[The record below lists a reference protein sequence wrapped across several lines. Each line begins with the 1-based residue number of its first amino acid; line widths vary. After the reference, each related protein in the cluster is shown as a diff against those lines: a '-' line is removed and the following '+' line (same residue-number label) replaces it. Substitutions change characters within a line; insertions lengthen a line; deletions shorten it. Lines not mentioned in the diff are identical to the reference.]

1 MESKK
6 QLIEQIRVLTD
17 RNARFQAE
25 LAERRS
31 PLQAGLE
38 QLTERAAVSGA
49 LDPGIRAEAE
59 FRPSGFAFDSLAES
73 SPDIVVRIDGNLR
86 LVYANPA
93 LHNLSGLAPSEI
105 VAQGLYALC
114 DNNPVLRDFVCSV
127 ENTCKQVIATGTE
140 QISEFSCTTA
150 DGIKH
155 FQGRFVPELS
165 GEGTVGM
172 VTMISRDISTLKRAQ
187 EELQKANQLLESRVK
202 MRTAELEGANLI
214 LRAEIA
220 QRKKLEE
227 ELELKTNRL
236 QEVNAALKTLL
247 RQRDEDRKDFE
258 EAFLTNIEN
267 LIRPYLSKI
276 KAGHLTSTQASL
288 IDIVDSHLNELTSQ
302 FGRTLALRYR
312 ILTPTEMRV
321 AALVRDGKTSKE
333 IADIL
338 CISEKTASFHR
349 NNIRAKL
356 GLRGEGANLRSYL
369 LSLI

>member
-1 MESKK
+1 M
-6 QLIEQIRVLTD
+6 RVLSD
-17 RNARFQAE
+17 RNARLETE
-25 LAERRS
+25 LAEVRS
-31 PLQAGLE
+31 LLE
-38 QLTERAAVSGA
+38 AALKQLPKSGAVSIAPGPGGA
-49 LDPGIRAEAE
+49 AGAE
-59 FRPSGFAFDSLAES
+59 FGWGRLASGPLAES
-73 SPDIVVRIDGNLR
+73 SPDIVVRLDRDLR

-93 LHNLSGLAPSEI
+93 LHTLSGPAPAE
-105 VAQGLYALC
+105 VANRGGHDLC
-114 DNNPVLRDFVCSV
+114 HADPVLHDFISSV
-127 ENTCKQVIATGTE
+127 VDTCRQVIATGAE
-140 QISEFSCTTA
+140 QISEFSCRTA
-150 DGIKH
+150 DGMKH

-165 GEGTVGM
+165 EKGTVGM
-172 VTMISRDISTLKRAQ
+172 VTMISRDISTLKKAQ
-187 EELQKANQLLESRVK
+187 EDLQNANQVLESHVS

-214 LRAEIA
+214 LRAEIT

-267 LIRPYLSKI
+267 LIRPYLMKMR
-276 KAGHLTSTQASL
+276 AGHPTSTQASL

-302 FGRTLALRYR
+302 FGRTLALQYR
-312 ILTPTEMRV
+312 MLTPTEMRV

-338 CISEKTASFHR
+338 CISEKTTSFHR

-356 GLRGEGANLRSYL
+356 GLRGEGVNLRSYL